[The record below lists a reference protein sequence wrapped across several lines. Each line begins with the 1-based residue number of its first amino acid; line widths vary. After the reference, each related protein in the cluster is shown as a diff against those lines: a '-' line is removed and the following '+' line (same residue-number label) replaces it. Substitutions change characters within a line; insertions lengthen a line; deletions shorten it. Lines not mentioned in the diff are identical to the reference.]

1 LRKIVKKTLDNSYKF
16 KENLLFWAQQF
27 NEIVYL
33 DSNRL
38 ENANQ
43 PYPTYDFV
51 LATDALTSLK
61 SDTYNLFE
69 NLKEYQKIT
78 NDWIFGFI
86 TYDAKNDIEKLN
98 SNNQDGLNF
107 PDLFFFQ
114 PKKLFFCKDNSLEIH
129 YLNFCEDELEDD
141 FNEILTYQIKLN
153 PVNSIKIQHKIN
165 EIDYD
170 IAFNKILNHIQLGDI
185 YEANFCQE
193 FYANEVEI
201 DPFSVFIKLN
211 NLSKAPFSSFFKVKN
226 HFILSAS
233 PERYLKKINKKV
245 ISQPIKGTAKRN
257 ENQEIDNQN
266 YQNLAQSEK
275 EKSENVMIV
284 DMVRNDL
291 SRTATKGSVEV
302 DELCK
307 IYPFKTVFQMI
318 STVVSNVSEE
328 ISPVDIIK
336 TTFPMAS
343 MTGVPK
349 TRALQIIDEQET
361 SKRGI
366 YSGTI
371 GYFSP
376 KNDFDFNV
384 VIRSILY
391 NKEKKYLSFS
401 TGSAITINSNAKD
414 EYQECMAK
422 AKAMFGVFD

>member
-1 LRKIVKKTLDNSYKF
+1 LRKIVIKTIDNPNIF
-16 KENLLFWAQQF
+16 KEKLLFWTQQF
-27 NEIVYL
+27 NEIVFL
-33 DSNRL
+33 DSNRF
-38 ENANQ
+38 ENTNQ
-43 PYPTYDFV
+43 LYQTYDFV
-51 LATDALTSLK
+51 LATDALTSIK
-61 SDTYNLFE
+61 SSTYNLFQ
-69 NLKEYQKIT
+69 NLNEYQKIT
-78 NDWIFGFI
+78 NDWIFGSI
-86 TYDAKNDIEKLN
+86 TYDAKNDLEKLN
-98 SNNQDGLNF
+98 SNNYDCINF

-114 PKKLFFCKDNSLEIH
+114 PKKLFFCKDNILEIH

-141 FNEILTYQIKLN
+141 FNDILNIEIKLIPIN
-153 PVNSIKIQHKIN
+153 SVNIKHKIKEEEYEN
-165 EIDYD
+165 S
-170 IAFNKILNHIQLGDI
+170 FNKILNHIQLGDI
-185 YEANFCQE
+185 YEVNFCNE

-201 DPFSVFIKLN
+201 DPLLVFIKLN
-211 NLSKAPFSSFFKVKN
+211 NLSKAPFSSFLKVKN
-226 HFILSAS
+226 HFVLSAS
-233 PERYLKKINKKV
+233 PERYLKKLNQKV

-266 YQNLAQSEK
+266 YQNLVHNSK
-275 EKSENVMIV
+275 EISENVMIV

-291 SRTATKGSVEV
+291 SKTAIKGSVEME
-302 DELCK
+302 ELCK

-318 STVVSNVSEE
+318 STIISNVSED

-349 TRALQIIDEQET
+349 NRALEIIEEQET

-391 NKEKKYLSFS
+391 NKKNKYLSFS

-414 EYQECMAK
+414 EYQECMVK
-422 AKAMFGVFD
+422 AKAMFKVFI

>member
-1 LRKIVKKTLDNSYKF
+1 MRKIVIKTIDNPNIF
-16 KENLLFWAQQF
+16 KEKLLFWTQQF
-27 NEIVYL
+27 NEIVFL
-33 DSNRL
+33 DSNRF
-38 ENANQ
+38 ENTNQ
-43 PYPTYDFV
+43 LYQTYDFV
-51 LATDALTSLK
+51 LATDALTSIK
-61 SDTYNLFE
+61 SSTYNLFQ
-69 NLKEYQKIT
+69 NLNEYQKIT
-78 NDWIFGFI
+78 NDWIFGSI
-86 TYDAKNDIEKLN
+86 TYDAKNDLEKLN
-98 SNNQDGLNF
+98 SNNYDCINF

-114 PKKLFFCKDNSLEIH
+114 PKKLFFCKDNILEIH

-141 FNEILTYQIKLN
+141 FNDILNIEIKLIPIN
-153 PVNSIKIQHKIN
+153 SVNIKHKIKEEEYEN
-165 EIDYD
+165 S
-170 IAFNKILNHIQLGDI
+170 FNKILNHIQLGDI
-185 YEANFCQE
+185 YEVNFCNE

-201 DPFSVFIKLN
+201 DPLLVFIKLN
-211 NLSKAPFSSFFKVKN
+211 NLSKAPFSSFLKVKN
-226 HFILSAS
+226 HFVLSAS
-233 PERYLKKINKKV
+233 PERYLKKLNQKV

-266 YQNLAQSEK
+266 YQNLVHNSK
-275 EKSENVMIV
+275 EISENVMIV

-291 SRTATKGSVEV
+291 SKTAIKGSVEME
-302 DELCK
+302 ELCK

-318 STVVSNVSEE
+318 STIISNVSED

-349 TRALQIIDEQET
+349 NRALEIIEEQET

-391 NKEKKYLSFS
+391 NKKNKYLSFS

-414 EYQECMAK
+414 EYQECMVK
-422 AKAMFGVFD
+422 AKAMFKVFI

>member
-1 LRKIVKKTLDNSYKF
+1 MRKIVKKTLDNPNIF
-16 KENLLFWAQQF
+16 KEKLLFWAQQF

-33 DSNRL
+33 DSNRT
-38 ENANQ
+38 ENHNQ

-51 LATDALTSLK
+51 LATDALTSIK
-61 SDTYNLFE
+61 SDTYNLFD

-78 NDWIFGFI
+78 NDWIFGSI
-86 TYDAKNDIEKLN
+86 TYDAKNDIEKFN
-98 SNNQDGLNF
+98 SNNQEGINF

-114 PKKLFFCKDNSLEIH
+114 PKKLFFCKDNILEIH
-129 YLNFCEDELEDD
+129 YLNFCEEELEDD
-141 FNEILTYQIKLN
+141 FNEISTIQIKFN

-165 EIDYD
+165 EIEYET
-170 IAFNKILNHIQLGDI
+170 AFNNILNHIQLGDI

-193 FYANEVEI
+193 FFANEVEI
-201 DPFSVFIKLN
+201 DPFSVFDKLN

-226 HFILSAS
+226 HFVLSAS
-233 PERYLKKINKKV
+233 PERYLKKINQKV

-257 ENQEIDNQN
+257 ENQDIDKQN

-291 SRTATKGSVEV
+291 SKTATKGSVNVE
-302 DELCK
+302 ELCK

-328 ISPVDIIK
+328 ISPVDVIK

-349 TRALQIIDEQET
+349 TRALQIIEEQET

-376 KNDFDFNV
+376 QNDFDFNV

-391 NKEKKYLSFS
+391 NIENKYMSFS
-401 TGSAITINSNAKD
+401 TGSAITFNSNAKD

>member
-1 LRKIVKKTLDNSYKF
+1 LRKIVKKTLDNPNKF

-27 NEIVYL
+27 NEIVFL
-33 DSNRL
+33 DSNRI
-38 ENANQ
+38 ENHNQ

-51 LATDALTSLK
+51 LATDALTSIK
-61 SDTYNLFE
+61 SDTYNLFD

-78 NDWIFGFI
+78 NDWIFGSI

-98 SNNQDGLNF
+98 SNNQDGVNF
-107 PDLFFFQ
+107 PDLYFFQ
-114 PKKLFFCKDNSLEIH
+114 PKKLFFCKDDILEIH
-129 YLNFCEDELEDD
+129 YLNFCDDELEDD
-141 FNEILTYQIKLN
+141 FNEILTIQIKLN
-153 PVNSIKIQHKIN
+153 PVNSIKIQHKID
-165 EIDYD
+165 EIDYET
-170 IAFNKILNHIQLGDI
+170 AFNKILNHIQLGDI

-193 FYANEVEI
+193 FYANEVDI

-211 NLSKAPFSSFFKVKN
+211 NLSKAPFSSFFKFKN
-226 HFILSAS
+226 HFVLSAS
-233 PERYLKKINKKV
+233 PERYLKKINQKV

-257 ENQEIDNQN
+257 DNQEIDKQN

-291 SRTATKGSVEV
+291 SKTATKGSVKVE
-302 DELCK
+302 ELCK

-328 ISPVDIIK
+328 ISPVDVIK

-349 TRALQIIDEQET
+349 TRALQIIEEQET

-376 KNDFDFNV
+376 QNDFDFNV

-391 NKEKKYLSFS
+391 NKENKYISFS

>member
-141 FNEILTYQIKLN
+141 FNEILTIQIKLN

-165 EIDYD
+165 EIDYE

>member
-1 LRKIVKKTLDNSYKF
+1 MRKIVKKTLDNSYKF

-78 NDWIFGFI
+78 NDWIFGSI

-141 FNEILTYQIKLN
+141 FNEILTIQIKLN

-165 EIDYD
+165 EIDYE

-257 ENQEIDNQN
+257 ENQEIDKQN